1 MQSLRHKGLYLRPL
15 GVHDASEMLSIRL
28 RNHDF
33 LQPFEPIR
41 PASHLTLKGQIQ
53 QLKQAER
60 DAEEDR
66 GYAFGIFLQKGDTL
80 IGRIALSNIVRGAW
94 QNATLGY
101 FLDQK
106 HNGMGYTSTAVGLVV
121 RYAFSSR
128 IKLHRV
134 QAGVMPRNLAS
145 IRVLEK
151 NGFRHEGLSKRYL
164 QINGVW
170 EDHLIFALTREDE
183 LPPL

>member
-15 GVHDASEMLSIRL
+15 RVHDASEMLSIRL

-106 HNGMGYTSTAVGLVV
+106 HNGMGYTSTAVGLIV

-128 IKLHRV
+128 INLHRV

-151 NGFRHEGLSKRYL
+151 NGFRHEGLSKHYL

>member
-1 MQSLRHKGLYLRPL
+1 MQTLSHNGLYLRPL
-15 GVHDASEMLSIRL
+15 RVHDASEMLSVRL
-28 RNHDF
+28 QNHDF
-33 LQPFEPIR
+33 LQPFEPLR

-53 QLKQAER
+53 QLKQVER
-60 DAEEDR
+60 DVEEDR
-66 GYAFGIFLQKGDTL
+66 GYAFGIFLQKNDML
-80 IGRIALSNIVRGAW
+80 IGRISLSNIVRGAW

-101 FLDQK
+101 FLDQR
-106 HNGMGYTSTAVGLVV
+106 HNGKGYASTAVGLVV
-121 RYAFSSR
+121 RYAFSR
-128 IKLHRV
+128 VHLHRV

-151 NGFRHEGLSKRYL
+151 NGFRREGLSKRYL